1 MHKNRL
7 ILVAMASA
15 SILALSACQSPANEA
30 ANMISAPEVQLPQ
43 GDGIALKAFLQM
55 IAQAD
60 ESVRAQALDV
70 EIARQ
75 ANLGAAAMFEPEFYA
90 ELNSL
95 GEFRQVNAE
104 QFRSSS
110 GNAAAT
116 GAPDP
121 FWSQTASAK
130 IGVRAQAKFGASVDL
145 FYSMDEVANSLQT
158 PASLPS
164 PEYSGKAGLNIKV
177 PLLQGRGKAVNTG
190 DIKIAGIDEKIAV
203 ESTRLVKA
211 KRVYDGMRAY
221 VMYQKAAQE
230 VVLRQKVLDLTEQLA
245 VEVEKQI
252 NSGLRDTSDLAEAR
266 AQVASRQALLT
277 ESLQARDEQLAAIQI
292 FFYAIDGAATRSFV
306 PSEGI
311 STRGGPQF
319 SLGEVD
325 AIMARRPE
333 VKVQELEI
341 EKTEIASLLAK
352 DAAKANL
359 DLNIELSKSR
369 LEAEYVSFKTLF
381 GSENPYG
388 AWRVGF
394 EFRRGIWGNKK
405 PDAEYR
411 AAQLRE
417 EQAEL
422 TMKAL
427 RQKMAGEVNS
437 TRSIMLRAQSAV
449 ADQDSLVQEHEK
461 LLADE
466 KGREAAGLS
475 TAVDTISRE
484 IELELAKE
492 SQSLARAQL
501 QMAQNLSA
509 HVSGTLLDAYAIP

>member
-1 MHKNRL
+1 MRKNRL
-7 ILVAMASA
+7 ILLGMASA
-15 SILALSACQSPANEA
+15 SLFALSACQSPANDA
-30 ANMISAPEVQLPQ
+30 AVKLSAPEAQLPA
-43 GDGIALKAFLQM
+43 GNRIALKPFLQM

-70 EIARQ
+70 EIARE

-104 QFRSSS
+104 QYRSSS
-110 GNAAAT
+110 GTATST

-121 FWSQTASAK
+121 FWSNTNSAK
-130 IGVRAQAKFGASVDL
+130 IGVRAKAKFGATVDL
-145 FYSMDEVANSLQT
+145 FYSMDEVANSLQQ
-158 PASLPS
+158 PAKLPT
-164 PEYSGKAGLNIKV
+164 PEYSSKSGVSIKV

-190 DIKIAGIDEKIAV
+190 DIKIAGLDEKIAE

-245 VEVEKQI
+245 IEVEKQVKT
-252 NSGLRDTSDLAEAR
+252 GLRNTSDLAEAR

-277 ESLQARDEQLAAIQI
+277 ESLQSRDEQLAAIQI
-292 FFYAIDGAATRSFV
+292 FFYAMDGAADRSFV
-306 PSEGI
+306 PSEAI
-311 STRGGPQF
+311 NTQGGAKF
-319 SLGEVD
+319 ALGEVD
-325 AIMARRPE
+325 SIMARRPE

-352 DAAKANL
+352 DAAKPSL
-359 DLNIELSKSR
+359 DLNVELSKSR
-369 LEAEYVSFKTLF
+369 LEAEYVSFKSLF
-381 GSENPYG
+381 GNENPYG

-417 EQAEL
+417 EQAAL

-437 TRSIMLRAQSAV
+437 TRSILIRAQRAV
-449 ADQDSLVQEHEK
+449 EDQNNLVTEQTK
-461 LLADE
+461 LLEDE
-466 KGREAAGLS
+466 KGRAKAGLS
-475 TAVDTISRE
+475 TAVDTITRE
-484 IELELAKE
+484 IELCLAKE
-492 SQSLARAQL
+492 SQNTARAQL

-509 HVSGTLLDAYAIP
+509 HVSGTLLDAYSIQ